1 MRSSSQGVIRDGTGA
16 GSIGGSTRSSI
27 GLDLLNALVASSQTG
42 FGAFIAVY
50 LTAQAWT
57 QVQIGEALSLGTA
70 VAMASQLPAGALV
83 DAMSSKRLAV
93 GLGGAAVAAS
103 AALFAAW
110 PHPLGVLAAEVLH
123 GFASCVIAPAI
134 AALSLALVGQAD
146 LGERLGR
153 NARFASL
160 GSAASAAL
168 LGWLG
173 TYVSGRAVFW
183 LTAAMML
190 LGLASLLLIPRSAG
204 RSGAASAARE
214 KRGSLSALLDRRLLA
229 FAGALAL
236 FNLANAAMLPLV
248 AGELT
253 STAGHA
259 ANLVIAACIIAPQ
272 ILVAALSPLV
282 GRSARLWGRRPLLLA
297 GFAALPVRGALLA
310 AAGANQGLIV
320 TVQALDG
327 VTAAVIG
334 VLLPLV
340 AADLTRGTGR
350 YNLCLGLLGLAAGL
364 GAVFSTTIAGLIADE
379 LGPEAALLALA
390 AVGAGSVAALIA
402 LPETGLRTAARARVG
417 ADHP

>member
-1 MRSSSQGVIRDGTGA
+1 MRSSSQGVTRNGTGA
-16 GSIGGSTRSSI
+16 DSIGGSSRSSI
-27 GLDLLNALVASSQTG
+27 GLDLLNGLVASSQTG

-83 DAMSSKRLAV
+83 DALPSKRLAV
-93 GLGGAAVAAS
+93 GLGGGAVAAS

-110 PHPLGVLAAEVLH
+110 PHPLAVLAAEVLH
-123 GFASCVIAPAI
+123 GFASCMIAPAI
-134 AALSLALVGQAD
+134 AALSLALVGQVG

-204 RSGAASAARE
+204 RSGAASE
-214 KRGSLSALLDRRLLA
+214 VRGKHSSLSALLDRQLLA

-248 AGELT
+248 ASELT
-253 STAGHA
+253 STAGHT

-272 ILVAALSPLV
+272 VLVAALSPLV
-282 GRSARLWGRRPLLLA
+282 GRSARLWGRRPLLFA

-310 AAGANQGLIV
+310 AVGANQGLIV

-327 VTAAVIG
+327 ISAAVIG

-364 GAVFSTTIAGLIADE
+364 GAVFSTTIAGLIADR
-379 LGPEAALLALA
+379 LGSDAALLALA

-402 LPETGLRTAARARVG
+402 LPETSPRTAAREHVG
-417 ADHP
+417 ADRP